1 MKRILS
7 FCLLTLAIAF
17 LAVSF
22 GMSSKSAVP
31 GQMYGNAED
40 EIKKLEQERNEALVH
55 GDVAELDRMNSA
67 DYTVVNEWGQLLTK
81 AQILEGFKSGALKFE
96 SREQSDLNIRV
107 HGNTAVVIGRV
118 VEKGTQNGKSMSPQV
133 RFSRVY
139 VKDKGKWVAVSTQN
153 TPIAM

>member
-17 LAVSF
+17 LAISF
-22 GMSSKSAVP
+22 GMSSKSAAS
-31 GQMYGNAED
+31 GQIYGNAQD
-40 EIKKLEQERNEALVH
+40 EIKKLEQDRNEALVH
-55 GDVAELDRMNSA
+55 GDAAALDRLNSA
-67 DYTVVNEWGQLLTK
+67 DYTVVNEWGHVLTK
-81 AQILEGFKSGALKFE
+81 AQILDGFKSGAIKFE

-107 HGNTAVVIGRV
+107 YGNTAVVIGRV

-139 VKDKGKWVAVSTQN
+139 VKEKGKWVAVSTQN